1 MPSDQLVD
9 SGRCYH
15 CHEDVPLNAQWSVE
29 FDGEIKRLCCAGCE
43 AVMSAIVEAG
53 LADYYR
59 FRGDAAVSGQLPAEL
74 ESTLDALLIY
84 DSPELS
90 ERYLQPLGASVET
103 TSAQQPL
110 KGVKTD
116 LIVQDLRCGACVW
129 LLERAVRRLPGV
141 LSVTFNFSTSRGYV
155 EFDPSMLNLSAILR
169 EMSTLG
175 YRAVPFDIDARERQ
189 LQRESRRYS
198 QRLFVAG
205 IGMMQVMMYALPVYV
220 AGVDELDADT
230 EQLLRWA
237 SLALTLPVITYSAIP
252 FFHGAW
258 RDIRNLRPGMDV
270 PVSIGLLL
278 AFAISVQATFTGVG
292 DIYYDSVSMF
302 VFLLLGTRYLEWR
315 TRRRAMRAI
324 DDVTTSSP
332 DTARLLCS
340 RLERGGNTFPI
351 DTNSSPEQ
359 VIPAARL
366 QPGDIIRVDAGAR
379 VPVDSFVIAG
389 RGSVDNA
396 LLTGESIP
404 VGVQQGDSIAGGA
417 LLVGSPLTLEVRH
430 QQAHSTLSTIQRLV
444 ERGGRHKPHSVL
456 IADRVASV
464 FVSVLL
470 LITVVVFSCW
480 WFIDANRALAVTISV
495 LIVSCPCALS
505 MATPAAL
512 AAATGR
518 LLQRNILISRANA
531 LEQLAQVTDV
541 VFDKTGTVTLGE
553 PSISAVS
560 SYNGM
565 DQSTALSLAQWME
578 AGSAHPYAQAI
589 LDCKDA
595 AAFDSVMSVYPELS
609 LGDRSVIDHEVGS
622 GVVVSL
628 EGGRELRL
636 GSAQWCKLTKEDI
649 LSAMSSQSSS
659 LFVLSDVSYSGVATL
674 LARFSVDDA
683 VRPESASL
691 MSSLVRRGYTLH
703 LLSGDRAPVV
713 TSVAES
719 LCIKHHRSDASPGD
733 KLTYLASLQAQGATV
748 LMIGDG
754 INDAPVLAHAEVSLA
769 LSSASSLAQTAADVI
784 SLKPGLQAVL
794 PLLDKAQMTRRVMR
808 QNISWAIIYNLV
820 AIPVAAAGWLPAW
833 GAALGMSMSS
843 LLVALNA
850 LRLWSDRPEPE
861 SPSNHG
867 RRSVWNRCIS

>member
-1 MPSDQLVD
+1 MNR
-9 SGRCYH
+9 GRCYH
-15 CHEDVPLNAQWSVE
+15 CHEDVPKNAQWSVE
-29 FDGEIKRLCCAGCE
+29 FNGALRRMCCAGCE
-43 AVMSAIVEAG
+43 AVMSAIIEAG
-53 LADYYR
+53 LADYYQ
-59 FRGDAAVSGQLPAEL
+59 FRGDAAVSGQLPVEL

-90 ERYLQPLGASVET
+90 ERYQQPLGIGDKTPS
-103 TSAQQPL
+103 SQQPQS
-110 KGVKTD
+110 GVKTD

-129 LLERAVRRLPGV
+129 LLERAVRRLPGA

-155 EFDPSMLNLSAILR
+155 EFDPSLLNLSTILR

-175 YRAVPFDIDARERQ
+175 YRAVPFDVDARERY
-189 LQRESRRYS
+189 LQQESRSYC

-220 AGVDELDADT
+220 SDVNELDTDT

-237 SLALTLPVITYSAIP
+237 SLTLTLPVITYSAIP

-278 AFAISVQATFTGVG
+278 AFTISVQATFTGVG

-332 DTARLLCS
+332 DTARLLCTES
-340 RLERGGNTFPI
+340 ERGDNTFPI
-351 DTNSSPEQ
+351 ETDSSLTEQ
-359 VIPAARL
+359 LIPAARL

-379 VPVDSFVIAG
+379 VPVDSLVIAG

-396 LLTGESIP
+396 LLTGESLPI
-404 VGVQQGDSIAGGA
+404 GVQQGDCIAGGA
-417 LLVGSPLTLEVRH
+417 MLVGSPLTLEVRH
-430 QQAHSTLSTIQRLV
+430 QQVHSTLSTIQRLV
-444 ERGGRHKPHSVL
+444 ERGGRHKPQSVL
-456 IADRVASV
+456 VADRVASV

-470 LITVVVFSCW
+470 LITIVVFISW
-480 WFIDANRALAVTISV
+480 WFIDTNRALAVAISV

-518 LLQRNILISRANA
+518 LLKRNILISRANA
-531 LEQLAQVTDV
+531 LEQLAQVTDI

-553 PSISAVS
+553 PHISAVS
-560 SYNGM
+560 TYSGI
-565 DQSTALSLAQWME
+565 DESTALGLAQWME

-589 LDCKDA
+589 LYRQDA
-595 AAFDSVMSVYPELS
+595 ASFDSVRSHYPELIM
-609 LGDRSVIDHEVGS
+609 GDRSCIDHMVGG
-622 GVVVSL
+622 GVVVTL
-628 EGGRELRL
+628 KDGRELRL
-636 GSAQWCKLTKEDI
+636 GSAQWCKLSEGDT
-649 LSAMSSQSSS
+649 LSATLSHPSS
-659 LFVLSDVSYSGVATL
+659 LFILSEISCSGVTSL
-674 LARFSVDDA
+674 LARFSVEDA
-683 VRPESASL
+683 LRPESASL
-691 MSSLVRRGYTLH
+691 MESLVRGGYTLH
-703 LLSGDRAPVV
+703 LLSGDRAVV
-713 TSVAES
+713 ASAVAES
-719 LCIKHHRSDASPGD
+719 LCIQRYKSDASPED
-733 KLTYLASLQAQGATV
+733 KQAYIALLQAQGATV

-754 INDAPVLAHAEVSLA
+754 VNDAPVLAHADVSLA

-794 PLLDKAQMTRRVMR
+794 PLLNKARITRRVMR
-808 QNISWAIIYNLV
+808 QNISWAITYNLV
-820 AIPVAAAGWLPAW
+820 AIPVAAVGWLPTW
-833 GAALGMSMSS
+833 GAALGMSFSS

-850 LRLWSDRPEPE
+850 LRLWSDRTEPE
-861 SPSNHG
+861 IQSNH
-867 RRSVWNRCIS
+867 RRHTVWSRCIS

>member
-1 MPSDQLVD
+1 MD

-15 CHEDVPLNAQWSVE
+15 CHEDVPQNARWSVE
-29 FDGEIKRLCCAGCE
+29 FDGIQRRMCCVGCE

-74 ESTLDALLIY
+74 ESTLDSLLIY
-84 DSPELS
+84 DSAELS
-90 ERYLQPLGASVET
+90 ERYLQPLGTGGET
-103 TSAQQPL
+103 SSSQQPL
-110 KGVKTD
+110 AGVKTD

-141 LSVTFNFSTSRGYV
+141 LSATFNFSTSRGYV
-155 EFDPSMLNLSAILR
+155 EFDPSMLNLSTILR

-175 YRAVPFDIDARERQ
+175 YRAVPFDIDARERH
-189 LQRESRRYS
+189 LQHESRSYS

-220 AGVDELDADT
+220 AGVNELDADT
-230 EQLLRWA
+230 EQLLSWA
-237 SLALTLPVITYSAIP
+237 SLVLTLPVITYSAIP

-258 RDIRNLRPGMDV
+258 RDIWNLRPGMDV

-278 AFAISVQATFTGVG
+278 AFAISLQATFTGVG

-324 DDVTTSSP
+324 DDVATSSP
-332 DTARLLCS
+332 DTALLLCS
-340 RLERGGNTFPI
+340 QSELGDNASAIETDNLLTGRL
-351 DTNSSPEQ
+351 
-359 VIPAARL
+359 VPAARL

-379 VPVDSFVIAG
+379 VPVDSLVTSG

-396 LLTGESIP
+396 LLTGESTP
-404 VGVQQGDSIAGGA
+404 VGVQKGDHIAGGA

-444 ERGGRHKPHSVL
+444 ERGGRQKPQSVL
-456 IADRVASV
+456 IADRIASV
-464 FVSVLL
+464 FISVLL
-470 LITVVVFSCW
+470 VVSVVVFISW
-480 WFIDANRALAVTISV
+480 WFIDADRALAVTISV

-541 VFDKTGTVTLGE
+541 VFDKTGTVTFGE
-553 PSISAVS
+553 PRISAIS
-560 SYNGM
+560 FYQGM
-565 DQSTALSLAQWME
+565 DESTVLRLAQWME
-578 AGSAHPYAQAI
+578 SGSAHPYAQAI
-589 LDCKDA
+589 LDRKGA
-595 AAFDSVMSVYPELS
+595 APFASITSHYPELS
-609 LGDRSVIDHEVGS
+609 MGDRSCIDHVVGS
-622 GVVVSL
+622 GVVVTL
-628 EGGRELRL
+628 ADGRELRL
-636 GSAQWCKLTKEDI
+636 GSAQWCKLTKDDV
-649 LSAMSSQSSS
+649 LSETLVQPSSYFIMSEISSS
-659 LFVLSDVSYSGVATL
+659 NTATL
-674 LARFSVDDA
+674 LAHFSVDDA
-683 VRPESASL
+683 LRSESVSLMASL
-691 MSSLVRRGYTLH
+691 AHSNYKVH

-713 TSVAES
+713 AFVANS
-719 LCIKHHRSDASPGD
+719 LCIRHHKSDARPED
-733 KLTYLASLQAQGATV
+733 KLAYIASLQAQGATV

-754 INDAPVLAHAEVSLA
+754 INDAPVLAHADVSLA

-794 PLLDKAQMTRRVMR
+794 PLLKKAQITRRIMR

-843 LLVALNA
+843 LLVAINA
-850 LRLWSDRPEPE
+850 LRLWTDPPEPE
-861 SPSNHG
+861 NPLKHG
-867 RRSVWNRCIS
+867 RRTLWNRCIS